1 MLGYTTEEMVE
12 KTFQEITHP
21 DDLALDLHLLK
32 ELVQGKRVAPYGETI
47 FQKNN
52 QTVYIILGQ

>member
-1 MLGYTTEEMVE
+1 MLATLPRNGE

-32 ELVQGKRVAPYGETI
+32 ELVQGKRAAPYGETI
-47 FQKNN
+47 FLKK
-52 QTVYIILGQ
+52 